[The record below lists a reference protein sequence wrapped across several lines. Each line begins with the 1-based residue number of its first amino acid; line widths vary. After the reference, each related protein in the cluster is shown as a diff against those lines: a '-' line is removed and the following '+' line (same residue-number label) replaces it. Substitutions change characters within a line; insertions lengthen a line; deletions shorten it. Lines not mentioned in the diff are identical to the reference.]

1 MMRMNQ
7 GLMVVLLA
15 VVALMVSGC
24 CGPLCSSLTRSVPEI
39 STRRITGSGALV
51 TRELDL
57 EGFTK
62 LEISSAFEV
71 ELTQSSIYSVLITT
85 DDNVVDDVRV
95 TLSGNTLSI
104 DLRPLTLNLGNVTLR
119 AEISMPRLEGA
130 ELSGASRLEGY
141 MDTEDVRFETSGA
154 SRLFLEGDGGDLRL
168 DASGASRV
176 DLSEFRVDDA
186 DLEISGASD
195 VTVYVTGR
203 LDVEAS
209 GASKV
214 RYLGNPR
221 MGTVDS
227 SGASS
232 VSPAD

>member
-1 MMRMNQ
+1 MNR
-7 GLMVVLLA
+7 GVIVVLLLI
-15 VVALMVSGC
+15 VALVLTGC
-24 CGPLCSSLTRSVPEI
+24 CGSLCSSLTRSVPQI

-57 EGFTK
+57 EGFTR
-62 LEISSAFEV
+62 LEIGSAFEV
-71 ELTQSSIYSVLITT
+71 ELTQSSIYSVVITT
-85 DDNVVDDVRV
+85 DDNVIDDVRV
-95 TLSGNTLSI
+95 TLSGETLSI
-104 DLRPLTLNLGNVTLR
+104 DLEPLSLTLGNITLR

-130 ELSGASRLEGY
+130 HMSGASRLDGY
-141 MDTEDVRFETSGA
+141 IDTEDVRFEVSGA

-168 DASGASRV
+168 DASGASKV
-176 DLSEFRVDDA
+176 DLSEFRVNDA
-186 DLEISGASD
+186 DLDVSGASD

-209 GASKV
+209 GASSV

-221 MGTVDS
+221 MGRVDS